1 MKKLVLFISGLAL
14 LGMFSC
20 KPKEKDSLN
29 KRIMGL
35 ETMAELGTVEY
46 TVTKIIKANDPKWY
60 KNGERKILF
69 NSEAYI
75 KAGIDMQEFSM
86 NNVTFNKEEKTV
98 SVVLPRAKVLS
109 FNMPPEKIHVAF
121 SEVSGS
127 RKEFTI
133 EETNELKIQAEN
145 AIREDI
151 PNMGILQ
158 DAENNAKGF
167 FKVLLTQLGFEVIT
181 IKFE

>member
-1 MKKLVLFISGLAL
+1 MKKLILLMCGLAL

-20 KPKEKDSLN
+20 KPKEDPIN
-29 KRIMGL
+29 KKIMGL
-35 ETMAELGTVEY
+35 ESMAELGTVEY

-60 KNGERKILF
+60 KHGERKILF
-69 NSEAYI
+69 SSVAYI

-86 NNVTFNKEEKTV
+86 NNVTYDKEAKSV

-109 FNMPPEKIHVAF
+109 FNMPPEKIDLVF
-121 SEVSGS
+121 CETSGA
-127 RKEFTI
+127 RKDFTI
-133 EETNELKIQAEN
+133 EETNDLKIQAEN
-145 AIREDI
+145 SIREDI

-167 FKVLLTQLGFEVIT
+167 FKVLLTQLGFEIIT

>member
-20 KPKEKDSLN
+20 KPKEDDSLN
-29 KRIMGL
+29 KRIMGI
-35 ETMAELGTVEY
+35 ESTGELGTVEY
-46 TVTKIIKANDPKWY
+46 TITKIIKANDQKWY
-60 KNGERKILF
+60 KNGDRKILF
-69 NSEAYI
+69 TSEAYV
-75 KAGIDMQEFSM
+75 KAGVDLQEFSM
-86 NNVTFNKEEKTV
+86 NNVTINKEEKTV
-98 SVVLPRAKVLS
+98 SVVLPKAKVLS
-109 FNMPPEKIHVAF
+109 FNMPPEKIDIVF
-121 SEVSGS
+121 SNISGS
-127 RKEFTI
+127 RKDFSI
-133 EETNELKIQAEN
+133 EEMNDLKIQAEN

-167 FKVLLTQLGFEVIT
+167 FRVLLTQLGFETIT